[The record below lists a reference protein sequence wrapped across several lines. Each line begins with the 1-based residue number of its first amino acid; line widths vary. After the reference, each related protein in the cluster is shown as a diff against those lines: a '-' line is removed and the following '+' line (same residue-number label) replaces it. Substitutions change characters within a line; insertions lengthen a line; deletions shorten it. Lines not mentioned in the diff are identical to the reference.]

1 MMMSEYDKL
10 CESLKYVQSLVSYA
24 PKMGIICG
32 SGLGT
37 LGDIMDKP
45 ITIPYSDIPHFPK
58 STVVGHSGE
67 LVFGEKDNITLV
79 CMRGRVHLYEGYD
92 VIECIRPVRLM
103 AMLGISVLCVTNAAG
118 NMNKN
123 FKPGDFMIIKDHISF
138 PSLAGENPLRGP
150 HDKRL
155 GERFVSMSNAYDP
168 QLIAEFEAA
177 GAKLGET
184 LRKGVYAM
192 VVGPTY
198 ETIAEGKALK
208 LLGAD
213 AIGMST
219 VHEIIAAHQ
228 MGVRCLAVSLL
239 TNDVV
244 LDYDASQDIVE
255 HSDVVEMGA
264 RRSKDFIKLI
274 LAFTNSVIKSAPNA
288 TIYPHARQ
296 LSSINQNNHKNMSTN
311 NIHDRSAIRAQ
322 NDLSD
327 MRKPYRDQDDGIEES
342 NLPTLDPIKL
352 FADWFQK
359 TKESNTVYEPNAFCI
374 STASKSGQPSA
385 RMVLLKGFD
394 DSGFRFFSHSSS
406 QKGRNISENPKVAML
421 FYWDSFNRQ
430 VRIEGSAKV
439 LDSDVAQD
447 YFQRRPQSSQI
458 GAAISDQ
465 CSLVESRDELMKRFN
480 DLKTE
485 LGEKAPPKPNT
496 WNGYLVVPEV
506 FEFWQGNT
514 NRVHDRII
522 FRKPKSGEKPDG
534 KLTKSAENGW
544 LMERMM
550 P

>member
-1 MMMSEYDKL
+1 MTMTEYDKL
-10 CESLKYVQSLVSYA
+10 REALRYVQSLVSST

-32 SGLGT
+32 SGLGD
-37 LGDIMDKP
+37 LCNIIDKP
-45 ITIPYSDIPHFPK
+45 LSIPYSNIPHFPK

-67 LVFGEKDNITLV
+67 LVFGEKDQIPVV

-118 NMNKN
+118 NVNKN
-123 FKPGDFMIIKDHISF
+123 FNPGDFMIIKDHISF
-138 PSLAGENPLRGP
+138 PSLAGENPLRGS

-155 GERFVSMSNAYDP
+155 GERFVTMSNAYDSR
-168 QLIAEFEAA
+168 LISEFEAA
-177 GAKLGET
+177 GHRLGLNQN

-198 ETIAEGKALK
+198 ETIAEAKALK

-239 TNDVV
+239 TNDIVT
-244 LDYDASQDIVE
+244 DYDASEDLVE
-255 HSDVVEMGA
+255 HSDVVEMGTK
-264 RRSKDFIKLI
+264 RSKDFIKLI
-274 LAFTNSVIKSAPNA
+274 LAFTNSVIKSSNN
-288 TIYPHARQ
+288 TNNLSYARN
-296 LSSINQNNHKNMSTN
+296 LSQTNHVNMSANSINSDKP
-311 NIHDRSAIRAQ
+311 AVRAQ

-342 NLPTLDPIKL
+342 KLPTLDPIKL

-374 STASKSGQPSA
+374 STASKTGQPSS

-394 DSGFRFFSHSSS
+394 ETGFRFFSHSSS
-406 QKGRNISENPKVAML
+406 QKGRNINENPKVAML

-430 VRIEGSAKV
+430 VRIEGSAKM
-439 LDSDVAQD
+439 LDPEVAQD
-447 YFQRRPQSSQI
+447 YFKRRPQSSQI

-465 CSLVESRDELMKRFN
+465 SSLVESRDVLMKRFN
-480 DLKTE
+480 ELKAE
-485 LGEKAPPKPNT
+485 LGDEAPPKPST
-496 WNGYLVVPEV
+496 WNGYLVVPET

-522 FRKPKSGEKPDG
+522 FRKPKEGEKPDG
-534 KLTKSAENGW
+534 KLTKVAESGW